1 MSINDVLDNLDHM
14 YIEIFSSLCNNNY
27 CITMKIL
34 LTKQL
39 LFANLETIF
48 SQNTVCEE
56 LSIIIFVRSFL

>member
-1 MSINDVLDNLDHM
+1 
-14 YIEIFSSLCNNNY
+14 
-27 CITMKIL
+27 MKIL